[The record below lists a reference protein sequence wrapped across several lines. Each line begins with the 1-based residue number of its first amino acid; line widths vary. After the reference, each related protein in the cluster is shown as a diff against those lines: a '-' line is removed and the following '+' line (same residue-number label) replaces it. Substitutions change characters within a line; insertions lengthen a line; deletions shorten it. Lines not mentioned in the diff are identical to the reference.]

1 MAVDDDSEDHPSMEL
16 AGDSQEEWFDMDNE
30 GVDKLGFSN
39 TILSPSEH
47 LRGVLEVEP
56 EAARLLFLESAFL
69 LEFEEDFNDEALP
82 DGEQEADESLLVVT
96 ETEEDDSRD
105 VVELVEQ
112 HEFPI
117 QISWILNLSL

>member
-1 MAVDDDSEDHPSMEL
+1 
-16 AGDSQEEWFDMDNE
+16 MDNE
-30 GVDKLGFSN
+30 GVDKPGFSN

-47 LRGVLEVEP
+47 LRGVLEVEL
-56 EAARLLFLESAFL
+56 EAASLLFLESAFL

-82 DGEQEADESLLVVT
+82 DGEQEADESLLVVR

-112 HEFPI
+112 HEFPNPDFLDTK
-117 QISWILNLSL
+117 SFPVTVNAF

>member
-1 MAVDDDSEDHPSMEL
+1 
-16 AGDSQEEWFDMDNE
+16 MDNE
-30 GVDKLGFSN
+30 GVDKPGFSN

-105 VVELVEQ
+105 VVELVE
-112 HEFPI
+112 HEFPNPDFLDNI
-117 QISWILNLSL
+117 KSFPVTVNAF